1 MSPSEPLLNEIR
13 AARPV
18 APAELRER
26 IRLVAA
32 QEPAREPLH
41 TRLLDRLDLRRFL
54 LVATPATL
62 VVAFVAAGVIGVTRP
77 DDRDQSASS
86 ATGVTTV
93 QADSATPED
102 FDSSREGGAVA
113 PSTAVPSTP
122 SGSAG
127 DAIAPSPGRLQRF
140 DAQLDLR
147 VEDLD
152 ELSAATQ
159 SAMRIARSLGGHVQ
173 SANYDAPSA
182 GIGSAQLTLRVPI
195 ARVQSAL
202 VQLSSLG
209 TIVGQRFGIEDLQ
222 GTADDLATQI
232 AETQRQI
239 AQLNRLLA
247 NPDLVEEERVVLQAQ
262 RAEARRRLTDLRAAL
277 GGTREEARLATI
289 QLALTTEQLDSA
301 PAEEGA
307 IDEIVDILRLEGLI
321 ALYVLVV
328 AGPLVLLGVLVWLA
342 LRLHRRRGEARL
354 LEQN

>member
-1 MSPSEPLLNEIR
+1 MSPSEQLLNEIR

-18 APAELRER
+18 APPELRER

-32 QEPAREPLH
+32 QEPARAPLLE
-41 TRLLDRLDLRRFL
+41 RLHQRLDLRRFL

-62 VVAFVAAGVIGVTRP
+62 VVAFVTAGVIGLSRP
-77 DDRDQSASS
+77 DSGSDSGSA
-86 ATGVTTV
+86 
-93 QADSATPED
+93 
-102 FDSSREGGAVA
+102 GGA
-113 PSTAVPSTP
+113 PSTAVTAGAATP
-122 SGSAG
+122 DDATENLDSSRESAPAPQSEAG
-127 DAIAPSPGRLQRF
+127 GAIAPSPGRLQRF

-159 SAMRIARSLGGHVQ
+159 RAMRVARSLGGHVQ
-173 SANYDAPSA
+173 TVSYDAPSA
-182 GIGSAQLTLRVPI
+182 GIGSAQLTLRIPV

-239 AQLNRLLA
+239 AQLSRQLA
-247 NPDLVEEERVVLQAQ
+247 NPDLLEEERVVLQAQ

-277 GGTREEARLATI
+277 GGTREEARLATV
-289 QLALTTEQLDSA
+289 QLSLTTEQLDTA
-301 PAEEGA
+301 PTEDGA
-307 IDEIVDILRLEGLI
+307 IDRVLDILVIEGLV
-321 ALYVLVV
+321 ALYVLVI
-328 AGPLVLLGVLVWLA
+328 AGPLVLLAVLVWLV
-342 LRLHRRRGEARL
+342 LRLRRRRGEARL
-354 LEQN
+354 LAQN